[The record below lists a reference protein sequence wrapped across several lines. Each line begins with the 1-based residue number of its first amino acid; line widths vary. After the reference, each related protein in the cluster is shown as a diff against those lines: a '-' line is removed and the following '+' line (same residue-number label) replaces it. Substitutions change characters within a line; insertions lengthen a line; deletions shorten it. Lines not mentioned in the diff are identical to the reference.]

1 MARGTRGVRVTG
13 LSGSRV
19 VRSVR
24 AAGAARTARW
34 VAALCAVP
42 LALMA
47 GTARAETTLVYA
59 GRVVTDAAAPV
70 QGPST
75 ITVTDGRIT
84 AITAGRA
91 PAPDGARVIDLST
104 RTLVPGL
111 IDLHVHLTGDP
122 GGDYRSEAVEPD
134 EWGVVV
140 GVKNAR
146 ITLRAGFTTVRE
158 AGSAQYTAFSLR
170 RGTAEGMIE
179 GPRIIAAGPAL
190 AIVGG
195 HGDVTG
201 FREDVHDVLDQGYTC
216 TGPVECA
223 EKVRKASRAGADI
236 IKITA
241 TGGVLSQQ
249 GRGLEGHFTTPEL
262 QSIAD
267 TAHSLGL
274 KVMAHAHGARGIE
287 AAAAAGIDTID
298 HGTFADEAALR
309 VMKAKGSYL
318 VPTLMAFEGIRERLG
333 KGIYTPTVEEK
344 VRMTLG
350 KVGQAVTMAR
360 SMGVPVAFGTD
371 AGVFEHGRNGQEFA
385 LLVKAGL
392 TPREA
397 LASATTVA
405 ARALSM
411 EQEIGRIA
419 VGYSADMIAV
429 DGDPTSDIRT
439 LEAVRWVMVRGRVAE

>member
-1 MARGTRGVRVTG
+1 MRKLG
-13 LSGSRV
+13 L
-19 VRSVR
+19 
-24 AAGAARTARW
+24 
-34 VAALCAVP
+34 VAAAT
-42 LALMA
+42 LALMG
-47 GTARAETTLVYA
+47 GTAYAKTTVIYA
-59 GRVVTDAAAPV
+59 GRVITDADKPALGA
-70 QGPST
+70 ST
-75 ITVTDGRIT
+75 ITVTDDRIVS
-84 AITAGRA
+84 IVEGRA
-91 PAPDGARVIDLST
+91 PAPADAEIVDLGDK
-104 RTLVPGL
+104 TLLPGL

-122 GGDYRSEAVEPD
+122 GGDYRSEAVDPD

-140 GVKNAR
+140 GVKNAG

-170 RGTAEGMIE
+170 RGTANGFIQ

-190 AIVGG
+190 SIVGG

-201 FREDVHDVLDQGYTC
+201 FREDVHGVLDQGYTC
-216 TGPVECA
+216 TGATECA

-249 GRGLEGHFTTPEL
+249 GRGLEGHFSKAEL
-262 QSIAD
+262 DSIAA

-287 AAAAAGIDTID
+287 DAAAAGIDTID
-298 HGTFADEAALR
+298 HGTFADDAALK

-318 VPTLMAFEGIRERLG
+318 VPTLMAFEGVKARLG
-333 KGIYTPTVEEK
+333 KNIYTPTVEAK
-344 VRMTLG
+344 VRMTMGSVG
-350 KVGQAVTMAR
+350 KAVTRAKAL
-360 SMGVPVAFGTD
+360 GVPVAFGTD
-371 AGVFEHGRNGQEFA
+371 AGVFEHGLNGGEFA
-385 LLVKAGL
+385 LLVANGL

-411 EQEIGRIA
+411 EGEIGRIA
-419 VGYSADMIAV
+419 PGMSADLIAV
-429 DGDPTSDIRT
+429 SGDPLADVRV
-439 LEAVRWVMVRGRVAE
+439 LEKVDWVMARGRIAD